1 MYNSTLKNEEIFFGF
16 VYTDGRRSSLVK
28 RQPTLPELE
37 MLWAKHPELFASNC
51 ECGEK
56 RYVYSHI
63 VEPLES
69 DPGRVGRSY
78 VQNICPHCGKRVSLG
93 ANYQVSQLR
102 IESIN
107 ALL

>member
-28 RQPTLPELE
+28 RQPTPPELE
-37 MLWAKHPELFASNC
+37 TLWAKHPELFGSNC

-78 VQNICPHCGKRVSLG
+78 VKIICPHCGKMLSLG

-107 ALL
+107 Q